1 MASHPWVPRMK
12 RAVLVAIGAVW
23 LATAAPTS
31 AHHSFAV
38 YDLETEVELVG
49 VVETLRFRNPHLAMT
64 LITSTGNG
72 TEKRVYTLEGA
83 PANMLVRLGLKP
95 SFIEPGTAIK
105 VIAAPPRGDGD
116 VYLVK
121 AIILEDGTKFQVLD

>member
-1 MASHPWVPRMK
+1 MK
-12 RAVLVAIGAVW
+12 GVVAVAICAVW
-23 LATAAPTS
+23 LATVAPAS

-38 YDLETEVELVG
+38 YDLETDIELVG
-49 VVETLRFRNPHLAMT
+49 VVGTLKFRNPHLAMT
-64 LITSTGNG
+64 LITSAGNG
-72 TEKRVYTLEGA
+72 TEERVYTLEGA

-95 SFIEPGTAIK
+95 SFIEPGTKIK

-121 AIILEDGTKFQVLD
+121 AIILEDGTKFQALD